1 KAQGQSSFVC
11 ANARAALVRYQLAVL
26 SDQQRKGVSPRFR
39 LREIRILVRVRGRAA
54 AEKAQWFCSHDGV
67 PRAWRDEDRI
77 ASPDLATFTVELYL
91 ARAFEDEIKLLRHL
105 VIMPLAETR
114 ASARLWFCT
123 GAFVQSRIERIV
135 EPSLVIKGGWA
146 ERFWTVILSKDA
158 AIRRAT
164 EAQVSLATQRSFVL
178 ALERVNWGQSSLHGS

>member
-1 KAQGQSSFVC
+1 MEV
-11 ANARAALVRYQLAVL
+11 QLAVL
-26 SDQQRKGVSPRFR
+26 SYQRKKGVGPRFR
-39 LREIRILVRVRGRAA
+39 LREKRILVRVRRRAA

-105 VIMPLAETR
+105 VIVPLCPA
-114 ASARLWFCT
+114 ACGDARFRKALVCT

-146 ERFWTVILSKDA
+146 ERFWTVILSKGA

-164 EAQVSLATQRSFVL
+164 EA
-178 ALERVNWGQSSLHGS
+178 H